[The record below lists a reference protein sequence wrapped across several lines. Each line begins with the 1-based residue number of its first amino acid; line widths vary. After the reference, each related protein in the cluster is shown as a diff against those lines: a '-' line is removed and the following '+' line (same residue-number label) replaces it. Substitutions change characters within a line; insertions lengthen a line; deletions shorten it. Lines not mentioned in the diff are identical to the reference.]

1 MKRQG
6 GQPLSPRDAGDAFGC
21 VAWIQGAD
29 DDGPRLKLGFL
40 MLTNLAGINGMYLV
54 LPKVR
59 NWNTH
64 RLDVLETNEEREA
77 AD

>member
-1 MKRQG
+1 MHSGVLRG
-6 GQPLSPRDAGDAFGC
+6 FRALVTR
-21 VAWIQGAD
+21 V
-29 DDGPRLKLGFL
+29 PRLKLGFVV
-40 MLTNLAGINGMYLV
+40 LTNLAGINGMYLV